1 MTGAELC
8 TQAAIDLRARAAAEN
23 DPGAAAILRAM
34 ADDLDAGRADPV
46 SAAEALRAAGHAC
59 AAHDARCD
67 VLYSAA
73 AAVSPRGNVERS
85 VVGELRTERLA
96 AFFGWRIVGY
106 GYGGRFE
113 AGCGEFD
120 VAGPAMSALLAH
132 VYAAGAPAQRG

>member
-8 TQAAIDLRARAAAEN
+8 TQAATDLRARADAED
-23 DPGAAAILRAM
+23 DPGAAAILRSM
-34 ADDLDAGRADPV
+34 ADDLDTGRADPV

-59 AAHDARCD
+59 AADGTRCD
-67 VLYSAA
+67 VLYLAA

-85 VVGELRTERLA
+85 VVGEMRTERLA

-106 GYGGRFE
+106 GYPSEGARFE
-113 AGCGEFD
+113 AGCGDFD

-132 VYAAGAPAQRG
+132 VYAAGRK

>member
-8 TQAAIDLRARAAAEN
+8 TQAAIDLMARADSEADPKAAE
-23 DPGAAAILRAM
+23 ILRAM
-34 ADDLDAGRADPV
+34 ADDLDTGRADPV

-59 AAHDARCD
+59 AAHDTRCD

-73 AAVSPRGNVERS
+73 AAVAPRGNVERS
-85 VVGELRTERLA
+85 VVGELRAWRLA

-106 GYGGRFE
+106 GYGARFD

-120 VAGPAMSALLAH
+120 VVGPAMSALLAH
-132 VYAAGAPAQRG
+132 VYAAGRQ